1 MTTLYFNTTDLQAR
15 LYRTGCW
22 IAAEADRLAKKAK
35 YSGRIDPC
43 CMTNLQYV
51 VAALEALECYTPIT
65 SEAEDGVVNC
75 LTEAYA
81 ENLFNN
87 ISKITGICFL
97 PKNTVYTTAPADADF
112 TGIELHNSTNFELD
126 NNLGAATYSFTT
138 NESIPRIIKSRS

>member
-22 IAAEADRLAKKAK
+22 IAKEADKLAKQAK

-65 SEAEDGVVNC
+65 SEVEDGVVNC
-75 LTEAYA
+75 LTEEYA

-87 ISKITGICFL
+87 ISKITGLCFL
-97 PKNTVYTTAPADADF
+97 PKNVVYSTAPADADF
-112 TGIELHNSTNFELD
+112 TGITLHNTNNFELD
-126 NNLGAATYSFTT
+126 NNLGDATYSFTDAET
-138 NESIPRIIKSRS
+138 IPRIITLRS